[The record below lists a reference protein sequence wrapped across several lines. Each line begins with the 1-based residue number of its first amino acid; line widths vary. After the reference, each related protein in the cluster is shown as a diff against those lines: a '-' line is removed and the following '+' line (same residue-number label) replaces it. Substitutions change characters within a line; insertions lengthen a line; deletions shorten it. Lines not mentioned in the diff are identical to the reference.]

1 MTTAAIMVVIVVA
14 MAIVLFATEWLR
26 SDLVALLAMVVLIL
40 VGILTP
46 EEGLLGFSNPA
57 TITVAFMFVI
67 SAAILKTGAMQFVAL
82 RLSNIF
88 RNNFRL
94 GMVAMMVLIAVISA
108 FINNTPVVAVFI
120 PVVLQIAHTSGQ
132 SPAKMLIPLSFASI
146 FGGMTTLI
154 GTSTNLLVSGIA
166 EQQGLAPISM
176 FDLTPIGVIMLGVG
190 VLFMTFIGIRL
201 LPNRKSDN
209 GLAERY
215 DIRKYLAEIELM
227 DKASAVGKR
236 IMDTMLVKEL
246 GIDIIEVRRPDGN
259 IHLPSGDFVL
269 DRGDILKVR
278 CDVDK
283 LKLLKDRERISV
295 NTNVRIGEDDLKGTG
310 AAMVELIVT
319 ANSEFNGRSLREMD
333 FRRRFRGVPLGI
345 HHRDEIM
352 KESLYDVRLRP
363 GDVILAEVKKHYVPE
378 LKKMETDQNPPF
390 VVLSEDQMVDF
401 DQTKF
406 LVVLAIVAAMVILA
420 ALGLV
425 NILTGVIAAVVLL
438 VLLKCI
444 KMDEVYEA
452 VNWKVIFLMA
462 GVLSFSTAMNKTGL
476 DVFISDSLIGTLGVW
491 GPIAVLTGIYF
502 ATSMLT
508 EVMTN
513 TAAAALMTPVAIAA
527 SVSADLNAMPFLV
540 AVMLAA
546 SASFSTPI
554 GYQTNTMVFSAG
566 QYKFLDFMRVGVW
579 LNLLFWLIAT
589 LLIPL
594 IYPF

>member
-1 MTTAAIMVVIVVA
+1 MTSAAILVLIIVA
-14 MAIVLFATEWLR
+14 LAIVLFATEWLR
-26 SDLVALLAMVVLIL
+26 SDLVAILAMTALIL
-40 VGILTP
+40 TGIITP

-82 RLSNIF
+82 RLSDIF

-120 PVVLQIAHTSGQ
+120 PVVLQIAHSSGQ

-166 EQQGLAPISM
+166 EQQGLEAISM
-176 FDLTPIGVIMLGVG
+176 FTLTPIGVIMLVVG
-190 VLFMTFIGIRL
+190 VLFMSFIGIRL
-201 LPNRKSDN
+201 LPNRKVDN

-227 DKASAVGKR
+227 DEASAVGKR
-236 IMDTMLVKEL
+236 IMDSMLVKEL

-259 IHLPSGDFVL
+259 IHLPPGDLVL
-269 DRGDILKVR
+269 ETGDVLKVR

-310 AAMVELIVT
+310 AAMVELIIT
-319 ANSEFNGRSLREMD
+319 ANSEFSGKSLREMD

-345 HHRDEIM
+345 CHRDEIM
-352 KESLYDVRLRP
+352 QESLYDVQLRP
-363 GDVILAEVKKHYVPE
+363 GDVILTEVKKHYLPE

-401 DQTKF
+401 EKSRF
-406 LVVLAIVAAMVILA
+406 KVVLTIVAAMVGLA
-420 ALGLV
+420 ALGVV

-452 VNWKVIFLMA
+452 VNWKVVFLMA

-476 DVFISDSLIGTLGVW
+476 DIFISDSLIGALGVW

-502 ATSMLT
+502 ATSLLT

-566 QYKFLDFMRVGVW
+566 QYKFLDFMKVGVW

-589 LLIPL
+589 FLIPL